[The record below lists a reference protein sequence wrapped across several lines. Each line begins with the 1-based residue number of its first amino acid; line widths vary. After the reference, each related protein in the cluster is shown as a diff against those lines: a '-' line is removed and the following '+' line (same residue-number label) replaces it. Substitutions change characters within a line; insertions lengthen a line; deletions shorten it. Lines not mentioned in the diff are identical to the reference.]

1 MWARQRDCHC
11 IPTYWS
17 YCFWR
22 ALGFF
27 KRGCILERVLP
38 VKISKESVGRS
49 FTTEYIQSEG
59 FVTKRYQVVSLV
71 SIKYG
76 RTIELKY
83 PRDVDDTTCCCQGK
97 SLASTR
103 GGRANKYPREVD
115 DITSG
120 CQERALAPTRCGW
133 TIKMTK
139 FQVCPRFYNECW
151 FFTS

>member
-1 MWARQRDCHC
+1 MRLTTRCCFYCLYNEYVLPTRCEHDNEIVTVDC

-71 SIKYG
+71 SIKYW

-120 CQERALAPTRCGW
+120 CQERALAPTRCG
-133 TIKMTK
+133 
-139 FQVCPRFYNECW
+139 
-151 FFTS
+151 